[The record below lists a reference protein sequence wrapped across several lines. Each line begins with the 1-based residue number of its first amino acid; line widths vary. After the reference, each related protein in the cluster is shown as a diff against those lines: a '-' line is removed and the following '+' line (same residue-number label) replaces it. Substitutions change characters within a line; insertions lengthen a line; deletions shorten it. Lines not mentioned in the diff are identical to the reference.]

1 MKSDDRSEVLS
12 RTVGFGR
19 VCIEQCSSINCRRMP
34 NDLIFI
40 FYYILL
46 FLLAKDVTTEEA
58 SKTK

>member
-12 RTVGFGR
+12 RAIGSGR
-19 VCIEQCSSINCRRMP
+19 VCIEQYSSISYRRMP

-40 FYYILL
+40 FDYILL